1 MAGLAQSKEG
11 GTAMARAAETLSLFP
26 DPKKKGKD
34 APPTADHLIEAEKQ
48 KDQPAASRASNG
60 SEAKAGSFE
69 RLSAMFGGG
78 ARFQLP
84 NGTAT

>member
-1 MAGLAQSKEG
+1 
-11 GTAMARAAETLSLFP
+11 MARAAETLSLFP
-26 DPKKKGKD
+26 DHQKKGKD
-34 APPTADHLIEAEKQ
+34 APPTADHLIAEEKQ
-48 KDQPAASRASNG
+48 QGQPSKASGG